1 MRRSESRR
9 STARLRCA
17 RVSVRAV
24 RAGRKNRRAG
34 DTNFRTRTQLAA
46 RGWTVRARI
55 KEKQEVAKGTLLVT
69 FDLLGEQ
76 VDFRP
81 GQYFFVTLP
90 DIGHQDEKG
99 LRRHI
104 TVVTSPNEKGVLG
117 FATRM
122 RDSAFKR
129 SLGEL
134 SEGTEVEVEPPKGKF
149 VLPEEPSR
157 PLVFIAGGIGITVFR
172 SMLRYIRE
180 ERLPYRVTLI
190 YSNRDR
196 DSTAFLDEFRELEQ
210 ALPDLRLIL
219 TMTQDT
225 DWNGETR
232 KIDAQFFK
240 DYLGTNL
247 NELTF
252 MVAGPPAMTEGVQQS
267 LEEAGVKEENV
278 IAERYSGY

>member
-1 MRRSESRR
+1 M
-9 STARLRCA
+9 
-17 RVSVRAV
+17 
-24 RAGRKNRRAG
+24 
-34 DTNFRTRTQLAA
+34 
-46 RGWTVRARI
+46 RARI
-55 KEKQEVAKGTLLVT
+55 KEKREVAKGTLLVT
-69 FDLLGEQ
+69 FDLLEGE
-76 VDFRP
+76 VDFIP

-90 DIGHQDEKG
+90 DVGYQDDKG

-134 SEGTEVEVEPPKGKF
+134 PVGAEVDVESPKGNF
-149 VLPEEPSR
+149 VLPENTSR
-157 PLVFIAGGIGITVFR
+157 PLVFVAGGIGITVFR

-196 DSTAFLDEFRELEQ
+196 ESTAFLDELRELEQ
-210 ALPDLRLIL
+210 ALPDFRLIL
-219 TMTQDT
+219 TMTQDPG
-225 DWNGETR
+225 WKGETR
-232 KIDAQFFK
+232 KVDGKFVK
-240 DYLGTNL
+240 DHLDEDL
-247 NELTF
+247 NRYTF
-252 MVAGPPAMTEGVQQS
+252 LVAGPPAMAEGVQQA
-267 LEEAGVKEENV
+267 LEEAGVQDENV